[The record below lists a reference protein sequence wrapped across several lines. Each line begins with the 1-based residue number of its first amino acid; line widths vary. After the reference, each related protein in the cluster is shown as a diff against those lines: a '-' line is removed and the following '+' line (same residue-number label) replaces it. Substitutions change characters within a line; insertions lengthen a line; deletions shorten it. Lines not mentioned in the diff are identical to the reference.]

1 MTIARA
7 CECKTAN
14 MREIVKAEGG
24 KKLQTASRRNR
35 SGVNFVAT
43 IVFIMCH
50 LVLLH
55 VNLGT
60 RHHLHFCTGWNSFSE
75 RQNFECALRLLSAVC
90 SERGVHA
97 PHHRDAGGVG
107 QLSDQPAD
115 RREPETETA
124 RSQSRGF
131 CFCAYQPQIIRTDFR
146 TASTE
151 IFGRTKINTRHSK
164 RRARACPFFRRRRDS
179 PNTCRVWRC
188 RRPSR
193 FRTRPQTLSVEL

>member
-1 MTIARA
+1 
-7 CECKTAN
+7 

-60 RHHLHFCTGWNSFSE
+60 RHHLHFCTGSGTVF
-75 RQNFECALRLLSAVC
+75 LRDRTLSARCVC
-90 SERGVHA
+90 SA
-97 PHHRDAGGVG
+97 PSAVNAEYMRHIIGDAGGVG
-107 QLSDQPAD
+107 RLSDQPAD

-124 RSQSRGF
+124 RKGL
-131 CFCAYQPQIIRTDFR
+131 A
-146 TASTE
+146 AA
-151 IFGRTKINTRHSK
+151 
-164 RRARACPFFRRRRDS
+164 RRLPRARRRRSNDFEPQLKS
-179 PNTCRVWRC
+179 QVASISRILFLYWPAAASKFSYFPNLQSRILFLCRQA
-188 RRPSR
+188 SIYSYKFSYSLHGN
-193 FRTRPQTLSVEL
+193 FRTYD